1 MRKLELGLTS
11 LQLIAMGRGVRGGQ
25 ALVPLYFGGRRCI
38 NRCTKSFRPC
48 PISPTVADYCRRIR
62 LIPLRPASELPT
74 VTAEVASSSLVVP
87 AIFLKHLQLGCCLFW
102 VQQGCN
108 RFSCGCQS
116 ELNRQNSFNQFLL
129 SFAFSC
135 GSRLQSR
142 TPPPE
147 HIWIVKVAGSALSV
161 SSARPTGGRG
171 KLKPDGGLRRH
182 YVPPGQTDKPPNGE
196 T

>member
-74 VTAEVASSSLVVP
+74 VTARPHGMKGRERVSEGAGKYQTSIVCGGVVQLV
-87 AIFLKHLQLGCCLFW
+87 
-102 VQQGCN
+102 
-108 RFSCGCQS
+108 
-116 ELNRQNSFNQFLL
+116 
-129 SFAFSC
+129 
-135 GSRLQSR
+135 R
-142 TPPPE
+142 TPAC
-147 HIWIVKVAGSALSV
+147 HA
-161 SSARPTGGRG
+161 GGRG
-171 KLKPDGGLRRH
+171 FESANSFWSGP
-182 YVPPGQTDKPPNGE
+182 E
-196 T
+196 TWVTLCTGYMGNTFGPKGFSSG